1 MKLRRL
7 ACLLACSASVAAH
20 AHTFCVSTAGDLT
33 AALSAA
39 QSTYKNE
46 DNEVD
51 ITHGTYF
58 GNWAYSINNTH
69 GIVIRGGFFS
79 FFGGCAADANPDAS
93 LTVLDAAESGTVLSI
108 LPAPG
113 KATSGAVT
121 ISGLTFA
128 HGRETVQ
135 TNGAG
140 LFVGFIGLYTGN
152 VLIERNIFRDNLNTT
167 ATGGGAGVV
176 ASIGGV
182 LTVRNNVF
190 FDNTA
195 HSWSALSMFNSAGHA
210 NVTNN
215 TIAYNFLNG
224 SFASNAM
231 VSYSGNGSAYAVFVN
246 NIIVYPFGSGSAIS
260 LNSGMALFNNDIS
273 SAYGSPD
280 PASNNTI
287 NVDPSF
293 VDAVNGDLHLRADS
307 PMIDLG
313 TDTNNILFGGMS
325 AYDLDGNDRV
335 VGPAIDLG
343 AYESDVLF
351 RDGFDP

>member
-1 MKLRRL
+1 MKSRRL

-20 AHTFCVSTAGDLT
+20 AHTFCVSSASDLT
-33 AALSAA
+33 SALSAA
-39 QSTYKNE
+39 QTTYKNE

-58 GNWAYSINNTH
+58 GNWTYGIGNTH
-69 GIVIRGGFFS
+69 GIIIRGGFFS
-79 FFGGCAADANPDAS
+79 FFDGCAQDANPDAS

-108 LPAPG
+108 LPQPG

-121 ISGLTFA
+121 ITDLTFA
-128 HGRETVQ
+128 HGRESVQ

-140 LFVGFIGLYTGN
+140 LFVGFIGLYTGD
-152 VLIERNIFRDNLNTT
+152 VLIERNIFRNNTNTT
-167 ATGGGAGVV
+167 PTGGGAGVV

-182 LTVRNNVF
+182 LTVRNNMF

-195 HSWSALSMFNSAGHA
+195 HAWSALSMFNSAGHA

-231 VSYSGNGSAYAVFVN
+231 VSYSGNGDAYAAFVN
-246 NIIVYPFGSGSAIS
+246 NITVYTLGTGSAIS
-260 LNSGMALFNNDIS
+260 LNSRMALFNNDIDTS
-273 SAYGSPD
+273 NGSPD
-280 PASNNTI
+280 PSSNGTI
-287 NVDPSF
+287 NVDPRF
-293 VDAVNGDLHLRADS
+293 VDSVNGNLHLRPDS
-307 PMIDLG
+307 TLINHG
-313 TDTNNILFGGMS
+313 TDTNNVLFGGMS
-325 AYDLDGNDRV
+325 SYDLDGNDRV
-335 VGPAIDLG
+335 IGPAIDLG
-343 AYESDVLF
+343 AYESDILF

>member
-1 MKLRRL
+1 
-7 ACLLACSASVAAH
+7 
-20 AHTFCVSTAGDLT
+20 
-33 AALSAA
+33 
-39 QSTYKNE
+39 
-46 DNEVD
+46 
-51 ITHGTYF
+51 
-58 GNWAYSINNTH
+58 
-69 GIVIRGGFFS
+69 
-79 FFGGCAADANPDAS
+79 
-93 LTVLDAAESGTVLSI
+93 
-108 LPAPG
+108 
-113 KATSGAVT
+113 
-121 ISGLTFA
+121 
-128 HGRETVQ
+128 
-135 TNGAG
+135 
-140 LFVGFIGLYTGN
+140 
-152 VLIERNIFRDNLNTT
+152 
-167 ATGGGAGVV
+167 
-176 ASIGGV
+176 
-182 LTVRNNVF
+182 VF

-231 VSYSGNGSAYAVFVN
+231 VSYSGNGRAYAVFVN

-260 LNSGMALFNNDIS
+260 LNSRMALFNNDIS
-273 SAYGSPD
+273 SVYGSPD

-325 AYDLDGNDRV
+325 ASDLDGNDRV
-335 VGPAIDLG
+335 IGPAIDLG